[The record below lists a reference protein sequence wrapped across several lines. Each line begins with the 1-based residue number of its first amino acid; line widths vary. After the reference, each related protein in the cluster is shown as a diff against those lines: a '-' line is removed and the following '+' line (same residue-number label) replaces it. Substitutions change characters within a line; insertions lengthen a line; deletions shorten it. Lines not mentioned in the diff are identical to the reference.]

1 MARNTNKLSATGV
14 KYETRSGRHGDGAGL
29 YLQVSES
36 GSRSWI
42 FMWKDGG
49 KRTVMGLG
57 AYPTVSLADAR
68 DKATECRQQIARGLN
83 PLAESR
89 REAAPTFAVV
99 VDRYLDDDRLA
110 AWRNDKHKA
119 QWKMTL
125 GKAYCAAILDTKVDE
140 IGTAEVVKV
149 LKPVW
154 QTKAE
159 TASRIRGRIERVLAF
174 AEAKGWRQEGKNPAQ
189 WKNGLDAILPQRKKL
204 TRGHHRAM
212 THAGLPAFVETLKAS
227 VGVAPRALEFLILTA
242 ARSGEAVGAR
252 WGEIDFEGKVWT
264 IPAERMKAGREHSVP
279 LSPRAMEILA
289 LMASTREQGN
299 DFVFPG
305 QRRKKAA
312 GEKPLKPISA
322 ASMEMLLRRLEIKN
336 VATIHGFRSSF
347 RDWAGD
353 ETHFPR
359 EIAEAALA
367 HTLQGVEAA
376 YRRGT
381 ALGKRRKLMEAW
393 ANYLNSDT
401 TKVVKIAEHMRR
413 VMDAHTPA

>member
-1 MARNTNKLSATGV
+1 MTRSLHKLSATGV
-14 KYETRSGRHGDGAGL
+14 KNETRSGRHGDGGGL
-29 YLQVSES
+29 ALQVSRS

-57 AYPTVSLADAR
+57 AYPAVSLADAR
-68 DKATECRQQIARGLN
+68 AKAEECRKQIAKGLN

-89 REAAPTFAVV
+89 REDAPTFAVAV
-99 VDRYLDDDRLA
+99 ERFLDDQRLA
-110 AWRNDKHKA
+110 AWRNEKHKA

-125 GKAYCAAILDTKVDE
+125 GKAYCAAILEKKVDE
-140 IGTAEVVKV
+140 IGAAEVIKV

-159 TASRIRGRIERVLAF
+159 TASRLRGRIERVLAF
-174 AEAKGWRQEGKNPAQ
+174 AEAKGWRPEGKNPAQ
-189 WKNGLDAILPQRKKL
+189 WKNGLDAILPQRRKL

-212 THAGLPAFVETLKAS
+212 TYAELPAFIAKLKTS

-242 ARSGEAVGAR
+242 ARSGEAIGAR
-252 WGEIDFEGKVWT
+252 WEEIDMERKVWT
-264 IPAERMKAGREHSVP
+264 VPAERMKAGRDHSVP
-279 LSPRAMEILA
+279 LSPRAMEILK
-289 LMASTREQGN
+289 LMASSREQRN

-305 QRRKKAA
+305 QRRRKAV
-312 GEKPLKPISA
+312 GEKPLKPISP
-322 ASMEMLLRRLEIKN
+322 ASMEMLLRRMEMKN

-359 EIAEAALA
+359 EVAEAALA
-367 HTLQGVEAA
+367 HTIQGVEAA
-376 YRRGT
+376 YRRAT
-381 ALGKRRKLMEAW
+381 ALEKRRKLMEAW
-393 ANYLNSDT
+393 ADFVNGNKGDDKDD
-401 TKVVKIAEHMRR
+401 KVMTLAARR
-413 VMDAHTPA
+413 

>member
-1 MARNTNKLSATGV
+1 MARSLHKLSATGV
-14 KYETRSGRHGDGAGL
+14 KNETRSGRHGDGGGL
-29 YLQVSES
+29 ALQVSGS

-57 AYPTVSLADAR
+57 AYPAVSLADAR
-68 DKATECRQQIARGLN
+68 AKAEECRKQIAKGLN

-89 REAAPTFAVV
+89 REDAPTFAVAV
-99 VDRYLDDDRLA
+99 ERFLDDQRLA

-125 GKAYCAAILDTKVDE
+125 GKAYCAAILEKKVDE
-140 IGTAEVVKV
+140 IGAAEVIKV

-174 AEAKGWRQEGKNPAQ
+174 AEAKGWRPEGKNPAQ
-189 WKNGLDAILPQRKKL
+189 WKNGLDAILPQRRKL
-204 TRGHHRAM
+204 TRGHHKAM
-212 THAGLPAFVETLKAS
+212 TYAGLPTFIATLRAS

-252 WGEIDFEGKVWT
+252 WEEIDMERKVWT
-264 IPAERMKAGREHSVP
+264 VPAERMKAGREHSVP
-279 LSPRAMEILA
+279 LSPRAMEILK
-289 LMASTREQGN
+289 LMASTREEGN
-299 DFVFPG
+299 EFIFPG
-305 QRRKKAA
+305 QRQRKRVD
-312 GEKPLKPISA
+312 GEKSGKPLSA
-322 ASMEMLLRRLEIKN
+322 ASMEMLLRRMEMKN

-359 EIAEAALA
+359 EVAEAALA
-367 HTLQGVEAA
+367 HTIQGVEAA
-376 YRRGT
+376 YRRAT
-381 ALGKRRKLMEAW
+381 ALEKRRKLMEAW
-393 ANYLNSDT
+393 ADFVDGNKGDDKGD
-401 TKVVKIAEHMRR
+401 KVMTLAARR
-413 VMDAHTPA
+413 

>member
-1 MARNTNKLSATGV
+1 MARSLHKLSATGV
-14 KYETRSGRHGDGAGL
+14 KNETRSGRHGDGGGL
-29 YLQVSES
+29 ALQVSGS

-57 AYPTVSLADAR
+57 AYPAVSLADAR
-68 DKATECRQQIARGLN
+68 AKAEECRKQIAKGLN

-89 REAAPTFAVV
+89 REDAPTFAVAV
-99 VDRYLDDDRLA
+99 ERFLDDQRLA

-125 GKAYCAAILDTKVDE
+125 GKAYCAAILEKKVDE
-140 IGTAEVVKV
+140 IGAAEVIKV

-174 AEAKGWRQEGKNPAQ
+174 AEAKGWRPEGKNPAQ
-189 WKNGLDAILPQRKKL
+189 WKNGLDAILPQRRKL
-204 TRGHHRAM
+204 TRGHHKAM
-212 THAGLPAFVETLKAS
+212 TYAGLPTFIATLRAS

-252 WGEIDFEGKVWT
+252 WEEIDMERKVWT
-264 IPAERMKAGREHSVP
+264 VPAERMKAGREHSVP
-279 LSPRAMEILA
+279 LSPRAMEILK
-289 LMASTREQGN
+289 LMASTREEGN
-299 DFVFPG
+299 EFIFPG
-305 QRRKKAA
+305 QRQRKRVD
-312 GEKPLKPISA
+312 GEKSGKPLSA
-322 ASMEMLLRRLEIKN
+322 ASMEMLLRRMEMKN

-359 EIAEAALA
+359 EVAEAALA
-367 HTLQGVEAA
+367 HTIQGVEAA
-376 YRRGT
+376 YRRAT
-381 ALGKRRKLMEAW
+381 ALEKRRKLMEAW
-393 ANYLNSDT
+393 ADFVDGNKGDDKDD
-401 TKVVKIAEHMRR
+401 KVMTLAARR
-413 VMDAHTPA
+413 